1 MHLLINNAR
10 FRLFWVAC
18 IFSDVSLIAYWTIH
32 GWLALE
38 VSDSV
43 FWVGATAGVGGVS
56 LFLFAPIGG
65 VLIDRF
71 GKRDL
76 VRGVAT
82 IRGLLSVSLAA
93 LIFTDSIQ
101 LWHVIGYSFL
111 SGMTASVRVPGIK
124 TLVMDFAGRENLL
137 AGSALRMGSMTIV
150 GVAIPLAIGPV
161 ADTVGIGWAY
171 VVIASG
177 DAVFIGLLS
186 VLRIPRPEQSDAP
199 VARRSPIQDFVAGA
213 RYSLGHPIVRV
224 VLGVILVSEVFGWS
238 VEPMLPVIARDTLGL
253 GASGLGMLF
262 AAASAGAAVAAF
274 VISTLG
280 DVRNKGWMMAGGM
293 VAFGAFLLAFSL
305 SRFFPV
311 SLALF
316 ALTGAATA
324 VYEAAADTIIQAG
337 VDSRMRGRVISFQTM
352 MWGISGASGFY
363 TGAMATLFGAPL
375 AVGIG
380 GVIVTLAGLWL
391 AARRAGRLNL

>member
-1 MHLLINNAR
+1 
-10 FRLFWVAC
+10 
-18 IFSDVSLIAYWTIH
+18 
-32 GWLALE
+32 
-38 VSDSV
+38 
-43 FWVGATAGVGGVS
+43 
-56 LFLFAPIGG
+56 
-65 VLIDRF
+65 
-71 GKRDL
+71 
-76 VRGVAT
+76 
-82 IRGLLSVSLAA
+82 
-93 LIFTDSIQ
+93 
-101 LWHVIGYSFL
+101 
-111 SGMTASVRVPGIK
+111 
-124 TLVMDFAGRENLL
+124 
-137 AGSALRMGSMTIV
+137 MTIV

-199 VARRSPIQDFVAGA
+199 VARRSPIQDFMAGA

-293 VAFGAFLLAFSL
+293 VVFGAFLLAFSL